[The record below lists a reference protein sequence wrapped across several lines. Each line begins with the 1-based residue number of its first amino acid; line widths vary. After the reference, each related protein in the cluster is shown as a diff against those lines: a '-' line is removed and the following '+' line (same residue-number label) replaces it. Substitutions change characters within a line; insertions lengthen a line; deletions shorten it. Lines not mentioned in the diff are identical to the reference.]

1 MPRVIVTGPAKRDI
15 QQDYD
20 WWANNR
26 SVEQAK
32 RWYAGIRAAI
42 RSLRTNPDR
51 RALAI
56 ESDLLAQEIR
66 QLSFGLGRRP
76 THRIVFA
83 IEDETVVVLRI
94 RHTSQDAL
102 LPEDL
107 GSEP

>member
-1 MPRVIVTGPAKRDI
+1 MARVIVTGPAKQDI
-15 QQDYD
+15 KEAYE

-32 RWYAGIRAAI
+32 RWYVGIRAAI
-42 RSLRTNPDR
+42 HSLRKNPER
-51 RALAI
+51 CALPI
-56 ESDLLAQEIR
+56 ESDLLEQGIR
-66 QLSFGLGRRP
+66 QLSFGIGRRA

-83 IEDETVVVLRI
+83 IEDQTVVVLRI